1 MCQIELLAG
10 EKREK
15 ESSKAV
21 FACNDWLRLG
31 PGRNIPKLL
40 NSYQVKSGVIQNFT
54 APSTSYKTLET
65 WSSNYKWPERAMT
78 FDADYER
85 RVNRERAAEID
96 YGLSLDY
103 ERIRELKQLA
113 DLLKDQLLA
122 RDDKGNLIGLWV
134 PDVKIVGHGNAAE
147 TVEIERFNSAL
158 VTQYRETLND
168 LAKETG
174 GRVQKKEIGGLG
186 KDGAIPIELSW
197 KSVVVSALSEGNSD
211 NNA

>member
-10 EKREK
+10 EKQEK

-21 FACNDWLRLG
+21 CACNDWLRLG

-40 NSYQVKSGVIQNFT
+40 NSYKQKETVINNFA
-54 APSTSYKTLET
+54 APSTSYETLRI
-65 WSSNYKWPERAMT
+65 WSSKFKWPERAAS
-78 FDADYER
+78 FDASYED

-96 YGLSLDY
+96 YGLALDY

-122 RDDKGNLIGLWV
+122 RDVKGNFIGLWV
-134 PDVKIVGHGNAAE
+134 PDVKVVGHGDTAE

-174 GRVQKKEIGGLG
+174 GRVQKKEIGGPG
-186 KDGAIPIELSW
+186 KDGTIPIELSW
-197 KSVVVSALSEGNSD
+197 ADDGGTSD
-211 NNA
+211 